1 MRNASP
7 EVGRERHFVLHAPNV
22 HSGGGRSLLLPLL
35 RALTPPA
42 TVLLDSRLTPLPK
55 IDPGITV
62 LSFSPTLL
70 GRLRAELALRS
81 LTQPQNDILCFGN
94 LPPLLSRAE
103 ANTSLFLQNRYLVPP
118 SSFAGL
124 PLKTRVR
131 LWIERIWLARRRGAA
146 RLIVQSETMAS
157 AVKKAFS
164 QEPDIYPFIPQLSPA
179 SKAEYGG
186 KSLDFLYVASGE
198 AHKNHITLIRA
209 WERLAL
215 SDLTPTLGLTIAS
228 SDVARFKGSLSS
240 ARSAGAKI
248 ELLPLRSLEEMPEVY
263 ASARAAIYPSL
274 FESFGLP
281 LIEAKAAGLPIIAAE
296 RDYVRDLVDPVETF
310 DPTSEN
316 SIARAVRRY
325 LGQPTDRTEILN
337 AKGLLAKLRQN
348 K

>member
-1 MRNASP
+1 M
-7 EVGRERHFVLHAPNV
+7 
-22 HSGGGRSLLLPLL
+22 
-35 RALTPPA
+35 
-42 TVLLDSRLTPLPK
+42 LLDSRLTPVPK
-55 IDPGITV
+55 IDPKITV

-103 ANTSLFLQNRYLVPP
+103 ANTSIFLQNRYLIPP

-124 PLKTRVR
+124 PWKTTVR

-157 AVKKAFS
+157 AVIKAFN
-164 QEPDIYPFIPQLSPA
+164 QEPDIYPFTPQLSPA
-179 SKAEYGG
+179 SKAEYGS

-198 AHKNHITLIRA
+198 AHKNHITLLAA
-209 WERLAL
+209 WERLAMSGL
-215 SDLTPTLGLTIAS
+215 KPSLGLTLSAC
-228 SDVARFKGSLSS
+228 DAARFEAPLRS
-240 ARSAGAKI
+240 ARSAGAMI
-248 ELLPLRSLEEMPEVY
+248 ELLPLRSAEEMPELY

-325 LGQPTDRTEILN
+325 LRQPTDRIEILN
-337 AKGLLAKLRQN
+337 AKGLLVKLRQN